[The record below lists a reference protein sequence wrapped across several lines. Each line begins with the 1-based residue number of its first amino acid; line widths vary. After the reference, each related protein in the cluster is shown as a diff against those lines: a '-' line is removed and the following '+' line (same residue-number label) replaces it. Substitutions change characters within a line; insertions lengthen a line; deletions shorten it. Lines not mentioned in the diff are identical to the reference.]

1 MIKITQSWRR
11 FEAFNLNKRPL
22 YSTRTTLWMFIRN
35 CCRCCWQSV
44 RSVIARAHGNDSR
57 GNLTSLAQQTA
68 DARGLQPS
76 LSLSLSLSLSVC
88 LSLSPFPNVPHVV
101 RWRTRQFQ
109 NKLIKSTT
117 CMNYTHSPTLAKRK
131 LQQ

>member
-76 LSLSLSLSLSVC
+76 LSLSLSLSLC
-88 LSLSPFPNVPHVV
+88 LSVSFTLPECSTC
-101 RWRTRQFQ
+101 RTLTYATISEQAYQKYNMYELHAFA
-109 NKLIKSTT
+109 NISE
-117 CMNYTHSPTLAKRK
+117 A
-131 LQQ
+131 